1 MGLVENFLRGETAFQ
16 VEDCSDSG
24 KKAVPLRPALPP
36 VFLIAICAWISCYF
50 VYKNAVNFSIQQCV
64 IMATVS
70 IGLVGLIFVFNFA
83 LTKSISFKLGNVYG
97 AVICIAVGI
106 LLGAA
111 FAGAHG
117 AKIMSS
123 AQPFTG
129 AYSEECTVIVQED
142 SSVSTFGSVCS
153 VTAVNNSGQS
163 VDVSLSFPSEI
174 GQLRYAEKY
183 SATLKFSQVS
193 EKSKEYAWER
203 GSTLKASTKEMT
215 LLPATDFPGAIGEFR
230 KNAISTLEP
239 YANSGA
245 VFLRALL
252 FGDKTQLKQS
262 DLYQDVKTVGLAHIV
277 AVSGAHLS
285 VICMLLGSLLCAIN
299 VPKKTLVCIQVV
311 FIATY
316 LVCTGMPV
324 SALRA
329 AMMSVV
335 VIAAAFSKRRASS
348 LNALGVCL
356 LLIIGLS
363 ANSSMSISLMLSAGA
378 TAGIIVLAPLIEYWC
393 NTAVRKMPTFVSEST
408 SLTLSSG
415 VIATPISAAVFSQ
428 MPLIGILS
436 NIVAAPFFAVLCAGG
451 LCVVVLATLCG
462 ELMALPVAVLV
473 FVAQLFC
480 DLVSIMAR
488 IPFACIPVS
497 VNYGLAICV
506 ALIVFGSLWIFWPH
520 PKSKHLRLFGAI
532 VLAGLLLFALKP
544 AANSA
549 DKLIA
554 LDIGQGD
561 ALIVQ
566 SNNNIVLIDTGK
578 NDSMLLSALAQNSIS
593 RLDAVIITH
602 NDLDH
607 YGSLEALEGVVPIK
621 EIYLHHDDYA
631 VNDVKAN
638 ELRNTANR
646 IVGAENMKSLSLG
659 DVISVGD
666 VDLEV
671 IWPDKYKDDGGNA
684 DSLSVM
690 LSADVN
696 SDGNA
701 EATAFLGGDAEIE
714 EMEEMISSGNL
725 GDVDIYKVAHHGS
738 RNGTNEEIA
747 HELMPE
753 ISIVSCGL
761 DNSYGHPAQNVL
773 DALNGVNSKIL
784 RTDLQGSVTCEFT
797 PEGIKYSTQFG

>member
-16 VEDCSDSG
+16 AHDCYDSG
-24 KKAVPLRPALPP
+24 KKTVPIRPALPP
-36 VFLIAICAWISCYF
+36 VFLIAICAWISCYC
-50 VYKNAVNFSIQQCV
+50 VYKNALNFSIEQCKILAV
-64 IMATVS
+64 AS
-70 IGLVGLIFVFNFA
+70 IGLVAFIVAINFA
-83 LTKSISFKLGNVYG
+83 LTRCIRLKPNNFFG
-97 AVICIAVGI
+97 AAMCILVGI
-106 LLGAA
+106 LLGST
-111 FAGAHG
+111 FASAHS
-117 AKIMSS
+117 AKIMLNS
-123 AQPFTG
+123 QPFTG

-153 VTAVNNSGQS
+153 ITAINHSGQS
-163 VDVSLSFPSEI
+163 VDVSLSFPSKI

-193 EKSKEYAWER
+193 EKSKEFAWER

-215 LLPATDFPGAIGEFR
+215 LLPATDFAGAIGEFR
-230 KNAISTLEP
+230 KNAISTLDS

-245 VFLRALL
+245 IFLRALL

-285 VICMLLGSLLCAIN
+285 VICMLLGSLLSAIK

-329 AMMSVV
+329 AMMSIV
-335 VIAAAFSKRRASS
+335 VIASVFSKRRASS

-393 NTAVRKMPTFVSEST
+393 NTAARKMPAFVSQST

-436 NIVAAPFFAVLCAGG
+436 NIVAAPFFAILCAGG
-451 LCVVVLATLCG
+451 LSIVVLAAICG
-462 ELMALPVAVLV
+462 KFMAVPVAMLV

-480 DLVSIMAR
+480 DMVSLMAR
-488 IPFACIPVS
+488 IPFACIPVAL
-497 VNYGLAICV
+497 NYGFAICI
-506 ALIVFGSLWIFWPH
+506 ALIVFSALWFFWPH
-520 PKSKHLRLFGAI
+520 PKSKYLRIFGAI
-532 VLAGLLLFALKP
+532 FLAGLLLFALKP
-544 AANSA
+544 SPNSA

-638 ELRNTANR
+638 ELRSTANR
-646 IVGAENMKSLSLG
+646 IVGADNMKSLSLG
-659 DVISVGD
+659 DVIHVGD
-666 VDLEV
+666 ISLEV

-690 LSADVN
+690 MRADVN

-784 RTDLQGSVTCEFT
+784 RTDLQGSITCEFT
-797 PEGIKYSTQFG
+797 LDGIKYSTQYL